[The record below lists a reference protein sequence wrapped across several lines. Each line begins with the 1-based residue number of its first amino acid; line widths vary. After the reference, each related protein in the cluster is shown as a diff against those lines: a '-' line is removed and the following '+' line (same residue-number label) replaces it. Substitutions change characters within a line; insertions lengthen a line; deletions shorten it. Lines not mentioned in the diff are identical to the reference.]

1 MLWHIRHSVTAC
13 QGLEVMHSPDAHQFQ
28 SNQILLIHAIHHHAV
43 KIQFVIQTMV
53 LPNVAAFHRILE
65 MHTELDVGQ
74 SVFSTQ
80 IVPVEWHV
88 YDSIAEIH
96 VQVSAVHLHNATS
109 LIMCQC
115 ALAKEAIKVIHSSAV
130 EKFQ

>member
-1 MLWHIRHSVTAC
+1 MLWHIRHSVTVC
-13 QGLEVMHSPDAHQFQ
+13 QDLEVMHSPDAHQFQ
-28 SNQILLIHAIHHHAV
+28 SKEILLIHAIHRHVV
-43 KIQFVIQTMV
+43 KIQYVLRTMV
-53 LPNVAAFHRILE
+53 LPNVAAFHHILE
-65 MHTELDVGQ
+65 MLTELDVGQ

-96 VQVSAVHLHNATS
+96 VQVCAVHLHNATS
-109 LIMCQC
+109 SIMCQC